1 MAADQLEAL
10 EGERGP
16 GTIPDEAL
24 EPRAVLGLNTDTG
37 VQARRKLPPENC
49 FLRHGSA
56 SGRNT

>member
-37 VQARRKLPPENC
+37 VQAKTLAVIPGEHV
-49 FLRHGSA
+49 FGVMGLQ
-56 SGRNT
+56 